1 MFVENSFTD
10 IERRIIP
17 KTLLI
22 IAIPFFP
29 NNFSI
34 LFEDFKIIYTNIEL
48 MIIAIITLI
57 RSNSARKESIVVKVP
72 APAIIGKA
80 IGTIDAVSGSSP
92 LKDSNPRTISRA
104 IKKSQLSQL
113 QQTNLYQYLL
123 N

>member
-1 MFVENSFTD
+1 MFVENSLTD

-57 RSNSARKESIVVKVP
+57 RSNSARKESIVVKGT
-72 APAIIGKA
+72 APTIIGKA
-80 IGTIDAVSGSSP
+80 NWNIDSGSGSSS
-92 LKDSNPRTISRA
+92 LKDSNP
-104 IKKSQLSQL
+104 K
-113 QQTNLYQYLL
+113 NHF
-123 N
+123 